1 MTYKRVIPRDLFN
14 EANLLKCYGAL
25 WIALDNAR
33 GHTAKLGELNPVD
46 PSDDYSGDAFEIEM
60 DAGTG
65 SISVANIPFTI
76 AGLSYK
82 LSRPLNS
89 RDPYPLY
96 CADEFDMHEWSVFND
111 DGTLS
116 AEFLDLIKDRTP
128 ERYRRGRSDYATIRD
143 LASDPAQIGAQV
155 SEAEHD
161 EMLGCVPPIF
171 VKGVPGFLVGEP
183 LTGDA
188 RGTVYANY
196 YRSADGDYCARYHCL
211 KD

>member
-46 PSDDYSGDAFEIEM
+46 PSDDYSGDAFAIEM
-60 DAGTG
+60 DDATG
-65 SISVANIPFTI
+65 SISIANIPFTVE
-76 AGLSYK
+76 GLAYK

-128 ERYRRGRSDYATIRD
+128 ERYRRGRSDYAAIRD
-143 LASDPAQIGAQV
+143 LASNPEQIGAQV
-155 SEAEHD
+155 TEDEYE
-161 EMLGCVPPIF
+161 EMLGCVPPIYI
-171 VKGVPGFLVGEP
+171 KGVPGFLVGES
-183 LTGDA
+183 LGGDA

-196 YRSADGDYCARYHCL
+196 YISADGLFCARYHCV

>member
-33 GHTAKLGELNPVD
+33 GHTAKLGEHNPTD
-46 PSDDYSGDAFEIEM
+46 PSDDYCGDPFNIEM
-60 DAGTG
+60 DESTG

-76 AGLSYK
+76 GGLAYK

-96 CADEFDMHEWSVFND
+96 CVDEFDMHEWSVFND

-116 AEFLDLIKDRTP
+116 AEFLDLIKDRAP
-128 ERYRRGRSDYATIRD
+128 ERYRRGRSDYAAIRE
-143 LASDPAQIGAQV
+143 LANNPEQVASQV
-155 SEAEHD
+155 SEDEYN
-161 EMLGCVPPIF
+161 EMLGCVPPIH
-171 VKGVPGFLVGEP
+171 VKGVPGFLVGEA
-183 LTGDA
+183 LTGDH

-196 YRSADGDYCARYHCL
+196 FVSRDGVYCARYHCVE
-211 KD
+211 D